1 MELNITEFR
10 KRLDDE
16 IAHGLKEAE
25 ITDFI
30 HKEIRLTE
38 IMKASMLEE
47 MNDNTK
53 DFLSDTAARIDTYL
67 FQLQELE
74 LKLRLHNL
82 PLDQK
87 VAINDTEM
95 RDSIADEMEKL
106 HEMDPEK
113 FPAKEMPEEPDKK

>member
-1 MELNITEFR
+1 MKLDITEFR
-10 KRLDDE
+10 KQVDNK
-16 IAHGLKEAE
+16 IAQGLPEAE
-25 ITDFI
+25 ITEFI

-38 IMKASMLEE
+38 IMKASIMEE

-53 DFLSDTAARIDTYL
+53 DFLSDAAARIDTYL

-74 LKLRLHNL
+74 LNLKLHYLT
-82 PLDQK
+82 LDQK

-95 RDSIADEMEKL
+95 RDKIANEMEKL

-113 FPAKEMPEEPDKK
+113 FPETDTDAEEKK